1 MPLDHQTYVKLNNG
15 TLMPQ
20 FGMGVY
26 SIPEG
31 GHSADSVRE
40 AVRLG
45 YRHFDMSHAGSL
57 EKAAVEMLL
66 SCGVNRDELW
76 ITTKLW
82 PSEYRRGKT
91 SEAIDS
97 KLSALGLD
105 YLDLLLQHQQFGFF

>member
-15 TLMPQ
+15 TLVPQ

-57 EKAAVEMLL
+57 EKTAVEALL
-66 SCGVNRDELW
+66 D
-76 ITTKLW
+76 
-82 PSEYRRGKT
+82 RGKHVLT
-91 SEAIDS
+91 SDKRSLEAPVIH
-97 KLSALGLD
+97 
-105 YLDLLLQHQQFGFF
+105 HQSFK